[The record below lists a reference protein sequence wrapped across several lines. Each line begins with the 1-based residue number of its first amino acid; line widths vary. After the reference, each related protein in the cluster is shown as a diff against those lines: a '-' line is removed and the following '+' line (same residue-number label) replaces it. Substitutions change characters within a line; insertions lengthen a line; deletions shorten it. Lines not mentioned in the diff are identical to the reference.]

1 MGSLMK
7 IILVGLFSVALVYFL
22 TTNSILQRVSY
33 DIYECN
39 NRSHGVIKLWFKK
52 VKIGERFE
60 FTWNSKSKFLSIDD
74 FEDEKVSFADDRIAF
89 KLDLRNLRLYKDEN
103 GTIVFFNCEL
113 NEFRM

>member
-1 MGSLMK
+1 MSSLIK

-33 DIYECN
+33 DIYECK
-39 NRSHGVIKLWFKK
+39 NRSNGIIKLWFKTVK
-52 VKIGERFE
+52 VGESFE
-60 FTWNSKSKFLSIDD
+60 FTWNSKSKFLSIEDIEDD
-74 FEDEKVSFADDRIAF
+74 KVAFADGRIAF
-89 KLDLRNLRLYKDEN
+89 KLDLRNLRLNKDEN